1 MKMWIL
7 LTSSIRNAGNSEE
20 NIHTDLG
27 LKRLTQKQMDKWS
40 PEVGMNKNQ
49 CGAGKIMK
57 GINYINSILMLTEK
71 ERW

>member
-1 MKMWIL
+1 
-7 LTSSIRNAGNSEE
+7 
-20 NIHTDLG
+20 
-27 LKRLTQKQMDKWS
+27 
-40 PEVGMNKNQ
+40 MNKNQ